1 MEETLSNGKRKVKPL
16 EAIYLKN
23 FRQFHLPD
31 GQSHVFT
38 KNNVVHKTAGIEV
51 YYQCGQQTTHDNALV
66 ELFCQVINESSFN
79 VLRTQEQLGYIVA
92 SGVRNFGGV
101 NGVRLIIQSDRP
113 PLYLD
118 ERIENFLK
126 MTQVLI

>member
-1 MEETLSNGKRKVKPL
+1 M
-16 EAIYLKN
+16 
-23 FRQFHLPD
+23 
-31 GQSHVFT
+31 FT